1 MLSGRVL
8 WFIAVGAAAAA
19 VHFAVVV
26 ALASLWHWRPL
37 LANPAGWAVALV
49 VSYSG
54 HRRLTFGD
62 ANAPWARSLRR
73 FFVVSALGFIV
84 NQTAYALLLTQGGVE
99 YRVALAAVLI
109 AVAAATF
116 MASRHWAFLGTQ
128 ARPPH
133 RATPPTTPDR
143 G

>member
-1 MLSGRVL
+1 V
-8 WFIAVGAAAAA
+8 AAA

-26 ALASLWHWRPL
+26 ALASLWHWAPL
-37 LANPAGWAVALV
+37 LANPAAWLVALV

-54 HRRLTFGD
+54 HRLLTFGD
-62 ANAPWARSLRR
+62 VNAPWTRSMRR

-84 NQTAYALLLTQGGVE
+84 NQTAYAVLLTQGGME
-99 YRVALAAVLI
+99 YRAALATVLI

-116 MASRHWAFLGTQ
+116 MASRHWAFLGTPG
-128 ARPPH
+128 PPTG